1 MGCARADCSLY
12 LTGNKQTQISRMEKK
27 KQEYHTSFFKP
38 SNKRTKAN
46 RNMVIWMISIWA
58 VAVFGFQILLKVLE
72 KPTPE
77 PAFVTYKTIKGSVF
91 SEDASAEDYR
101 KFARINLRV
110 LAKIFISPAE
120 RETLQKSMSWAFF
133 NIAGEEGQQI
143 LTDEINK
150 FKAVEDTTTDVMD
163 PGYMEAKL
171 RLQAYAAPMLGLQK
185 SDVRIRILPIE
196 LRNDYPQQ
204 LSQEQIMRLE
214 GIFEDYLIHNQSV
227 LTDTV
232 FLGFPFHYFYTAV
245 FLLILFVFL
254 CWLYCIT
261 ADSLN
266 KKYNIQD

>member
-1 MGCARADCSLY
+1 
-12 LTGNKQTQISRMEKK
+12 MEKK

-46 RNMVIWMISIWA
+46 RNMVIWLVSIWA

-77 PAFVTYKTIKGSVF
+77 PAWVTYESIKGSVF
-91 SEDASAEDYR
+91 SEDATPEDYR

-110 LAKIFISPAE
+110 LAKIFITPEE

-133 NIAGEEGQQI
+133 NLAGEEKEQI
-143 LTDEINK
+143 LADEIRR
-150 FKAVEDTTTDVMD
+150 FEAVEDTTTDVMN
-163 PGYMEAKL
+163 PGYHNARL
-171 RLQAYAAPMLGLQK
+171 RLQAYAAPMLGLQE
-185 SDVRIRILPIE
+185 SDARIRILPLE
-196 LRNDYPQQ
+196 LRNDYPPR
-204 LSQEQIMRLE
+204 LSQEHITKLDNILE
-214 GIFEDYLIHNQSV
+214 AYLIHNQSI